1 MDLDALS
8 VRDIYGSDPLAH
20 LLLGRWRLR
29 PWVIALISLLVGV
42 CYMGGLAAA
51 FGYFRPR
58 PGIVASQSDIFNQL
72 NFFIVFP
79 VVMFYYLWQPA
90 KIVQVYDAVCYHVQA
105 RDETAVSLLQ
115 AIRRLN
121 AHPGWWL
128 PGVFVCLLGM
138 TVGVYDSFSR
148 LGIWWYTANW
158 LMAAVLQL
166 VRGIIFYAL
175 IVVVARHL
183 ATTVGLNRLYARFP
197 IPVRV
202 LPITHAGGIQTVG
215 QYAFSFTAA
224 AAVVG
229 INLGTVPILSTR
241 IAVDYPFQVLA
252 YFLLAPLGFFLPL
265 LQAHSHMAQ
274 NRNRVLDG
282 LAAQFQAEYTR
293 LLRLVADND
302 QEAAESLA
310 RLKIIQETYE
320 WTRKSPTWPFD
331 TSTLYRLG
339 ATIVAPFSFALLQIV
354 LELLAR

>member
-138 TVGVYDSFSR
+138 TVGVYDNSSR
-148 LGIWWYTANW
+148 QRRTGSPP
-158 LMAAVLQL
+158 
-166 VRGIIFYAL
+166 
-175 IVVVARHL
+175 HL
-183 ATTVGLNRLYARFP
+183 
-197 IPVRV
+197 
-202 LPITHAGGIQTVG
+202 
-215 QYAFSFTAA
+215 
-224 AAVVG
+224 
-229 INLGTVPILSTR
+229 
-241 IAVDYPFQVLA
+241 
-252 YFLLAPLGFFLPL
+252 
-265 LQAHSHMAQ
+265 
-274 NRNRVLDG
+274 
-282 LAAQFQAEYTR
+282 
-293 LLRLVADND
+293 
-302 QEAAESLA
+302 
-310 RLKIIQETYE
+310 
-320 WTRKSPTWPFD
+320 
-331 TSTLYRLG
+331 
-339 ATIVAPFSFALLQIV
+339 
-354 LELLAR
+354 